1 MVPRCKFGSWGSGG
15 GAPRVLQA
23 VAPGVR
29 AAARVGARCRSEC
42 VPRLRSGG
50 CGGPLRG
57 PKPAHGL
64 RCTVEMRQK
73 QLESRKVLALKP
85 AEAFRGI
92 FAS

>member
-29 AAARVGARCRSEC
+29 AAARVGARCRSEG

-50 CGGPLRG
+50 CEIRVVGQNLRTD
-57 PKPAHGL
+57 
-64 RCTVEMRQK
+64 CV
-73 QLESRKVLALKP
+73 AL
-85 AEAFRGI
+85 
-92 FAS
+92 